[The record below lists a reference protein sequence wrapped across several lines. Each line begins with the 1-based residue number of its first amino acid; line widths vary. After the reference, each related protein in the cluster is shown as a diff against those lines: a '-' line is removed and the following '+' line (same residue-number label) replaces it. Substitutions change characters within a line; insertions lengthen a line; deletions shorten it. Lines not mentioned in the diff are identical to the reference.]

1 MFGFSSGLSP
11 GFADGDLLTG
21 SSGDLLC
28 ALRGERS
35 LVSLLVIGRSPE
47 DDLLDESPTLM
58 TKLLHPWN
66 PSGKNTGMGCH
77 CLFQGIFPTQGSNLG
92 LTHCRQILYS
102 LTYLNYLLKG
112 PISKYSHT
120 GSQGFDYEFPRTQ
133 FSL

>member
-1 MFGFSSGLSP
+1 MFGFSSGPSP
-11 GFADGDLLTG
+11 GLADGDLLTG
-21 SSGDLLC
+21 SSGDLLR

-35 LVSLLVIGRSPE
+35 LVSLLVIGTPV
-47 DDLLDESPTLM
+47 LLDERPTLM
-58 TKLLHPWN
+58 TKLLRPWN